1 MAKEHIYTRVKE
13 GYFTHSEGYDTV
25 ALSESISKEYIDK
38 NICPFCFYDKNT
50 DVSAIYY
57 YKYIDSPLNNS
68 KAVIFGRNSY
78 IHSSR
83 NYILSNSLI
92 ICDKDELNL
101 LDNNFEQFIEFDSYT
116 ETPKLP
122 KILSD
127 FDIEYYFKQ
136 YDVFMERE
144 LIFNLFSLD
153 EFQYKYLLKSIL
165 KCIEQKQTLYI
176 KLKCDKIKYSRYAK
190 KLIKILFI
198 NIPKSLKRKLS
209 YITYCS
215 ETKLKVFFHIVFLDR
230 DVNVPSD
237 NLCFDFNNCYKCNKY
252 NEFLDFAWKNILL
265 ANKMIL
271 SSEIYSYKYDVNDL
285 LFGKSSTEI
294 LEFCGAKI
302 ISSYKNLKLEE
313 YINTVNLF
321 FDLIAFKL
329 SQRDT
334 LIKVINYLCNKFK
347 SQLKYNNSVLLDTI
361 NFLAMKKFETNTDA
375 FLSIIHNY
383 YNFSF
388 EQNVSLIKDSIYNLN
403 NFEDFIIISY
413 FYINYMNGLL
423 DKKAMQEIYDTVNKK
438 LLCFKEKS
446 DLREENIN
454 GLSVYLWTRYRDW
467 I

>member
-1 MAKEHIYTRVKE
+1 MAKEHIYTRAKE

-25 ALSESISKEYIDK
+25 AVSESISKEYIDK

-50 DVSAIYY
+50 DVPAIYY
-57 YKYIDSPLNNS
+57 YKYIDNPLNNS

-78 IHSSR
+78 IHSAR

-92 ICDKDELNL
+92 VCDEEELNL
-101 LDNNFEQFIEFDSYT
+101 LDNNFEQFIEFDSYS
-116 ETPKLP
+116 EVPKFP
-122 KILSD
+122 KILD
-127 FDIEYYFKQ
+127 DINIKYYFKQ
-136 YDVFMERE
+136 YDVCMERE
-144 LIFNLFSLD
+144 LIFNLFPLD
-153 EFQYKYLLKSIL
+153 ELQYKYLLKSIL
-165 KCIEQKQTLYI
+165 SCVEQKQTLYI

-198 NIPKSLKRKLS
+198 NIPRSLKRKLS

-215 ETKLKVFFHIVFLDR
+215 ETKLKIFFHIVFLDR
-230 DVNVPSD
+230 DASVSSD
-237 NLCFDFNNCYKCNKY
+237 SLCFDFNNCYKCSTY
-252 NEFLDFAWKNILL
+252 SAFLDFAWKNILL

-271 SSEIYSYKYDVNDL
+271 NSEIYSHDVNNL
-285 LFGKSSTEI
+285 LCCKSSTKI
-294 LEFCGAKI
+294 LEACETKI

-313 YINTVNLF
+313 YISTVNLF
-321 FDLIAFKL
+321 FDLISFKL

-334 LIKVINYLCNKFK
+334 LIKVINYLSNKFK
-347 SQLKYNNSVLLDTI
+347 SQLKYNNNSVLLNTM
-361 NFLAMKKFETNTDA
+361 NFLAMKKFKTNTDA
-375 FLSIIHNY
+375 FLSIVYNY

-388 EQNVSLIKDSIYNLN
+388 EQNISLIKDSIYSSN

-413 FYINYMNGLL
+413 FYVNYLNDLL
-423 DKKAMQEIYDTVNKK
+423 NEKLMKEIYDTVNKK
-438 LLCFKEKS
+438 LLCFKEKT